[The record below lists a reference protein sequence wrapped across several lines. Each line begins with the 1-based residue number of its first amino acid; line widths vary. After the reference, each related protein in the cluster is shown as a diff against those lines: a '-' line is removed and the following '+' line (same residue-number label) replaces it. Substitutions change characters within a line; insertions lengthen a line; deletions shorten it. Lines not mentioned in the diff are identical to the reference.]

1 MTKLTRRDFLK
12 LSVVSAAA
20 SLSLGL
26 GGCNDDDNGAGI
38 HSGTIFFPQSLASGD
53 PRPESVVLWTRVEDS
68 AGGDQDLNLRLQ
80 VATDAGFQRIVID
93 QSDFVALAVHDRCLK
108 IKVTDLNP
116 DTFYYF
122 RFLYFRDNRW
132 LASNTGRTRTAPSP
146 DSDRPVRFASLN
158 CQDYI
163 GRYYNTLAHLL
174 QQAEEPDFVV
184 HVGDYIYETTGDP
197 SFQASDP
204 NRAIRFTDPASA
216 IALGSNAA
224 PYYAARSVDNYRDLY
239 KTYRRDPMLQKL
251 HERFPM
257 IAIWDD
263 HEYSDDCH
271 GAVATYFNGRRDE
284 NDPER
289 RLNAEQVFFEFM
301 PVDDEAM
308 TFTGAFATDRSQLYP
323 NTVLYREFQF
333 GRNLHLV
340 LTDYRSFRPDH
351 LIHEDAFP
359 GQIVLDKA
367 TLIALFEGRAPGS
380 GAAIYEAKKAAFGPY
395 VDMNLEPWNAYQP
408 ALTGVL
414 TQAYLAEGLD
424 SAAASAKA
432 GRDLAGKVS
441 AFVFN
446 QLVAQFNAAVA
457 AGQMPGARPLPLI
470 DDDTYENVLERG
482 IAYLHLGKQ
491 GFFTEFGS
499 RYGVVKPSFELL
511 NAYAYAAQQAME
523 QRPEDVFGAA
533 QEGWLYQ
540 AIASSP
546 ARFLAVASSV
556 STTSLIWNLSGEASL
571 PAQFRTELLFNVD
584 HWDGFPNKRQELLAG
599 LRARGNAFIFAG
611 DIHASFVTDHDGV
624 ADFTGPAVSS
634 TTFSTT
640 FSRFVSSALPALTG
654 ALTPAQKQL
663 LERLLVAELD
673 DTLRNGFSKLRFAD
687 TQHNG
692 YLLLRVEAD
701 QVTAGYHLIDP
712 AELAEPFY
720 DAPEALNSRF
730 STRRFILRNGVVT
743 EV

>member
-1 MTKLTRRDFLK
+1 MAELTRRDFLR
-12 LSVVSAAA
+12 LSVVTAAA

-26 GGCNDDDNGAGI
+26 GGCNDDDAAGI
-38 HSGTIFFPQSLASGD
+38 QAGSDFFPQSLASGD
-53 PRPESVVLWTRVEDS
+53 PRPESVVLWTRLEDPA
-68 AGGDQDLNLRLQ
+68 AGAQDLTLRLQ
-80 VATDAGFQRIVID
+80 VASDAGFEQLVLD
-93 QSDFVALAVHDRCLK
+93 QADFVISSEHDRCLK

-132 LASNTGRTRTAPSP
+132 LASNTGRTRTAPAP
-146 DSDRPVRFASLN
+146 DGDRPVRFASLN

-197 SFQASDP
+197 SFQARDP

-216 IALGSNAA
+216 IALGSSDQPYHAA
-224 PYYAARSVDNYRDLY
+224 KSVDNYRDLY
-239 KTYRRDPMLQKL
+239 KTYRRDRMLQKL

-257 IAIWDD
+257 IAVWDD

-301 PVDDEAM
+301 PVDDEAI
-308 TFTGAFATDRSQLYP
+308 TFTGAFATDRSRLYP

-367 TLIALFEGRAPGS
+367 ILIALFEAQAPGS
-380 GAAIYEAKKAAFGPY
+380 GAAIYEAQKAAFGPY

-424 SAAASAKA
+424 SAAAGAKA
-432 GRDLAGKVS
+432 VRDLADKVS

-446 QLVAQFNAAVA
+446 QLVAQFNAAVV
-457 AGQMPGARPLPLI
+457 AGQIPGASPLPLI
-470 DDDTYENVLERG
+470 DDDTYGNVLERG

-523 QRPEDVFGAA
+523 QRPENVFGAA

-571 PAQFRTELLFNVD
+571 PAEFRTQFLVNVD
-584 HWDGFPNKRQELLAG
+584 QWDGFPNKRQELLAR

-634 TTFSTT
+634 TTFGT
-640 FSRFVSSALPALTG
+640 FVSSALPALTG
-654 ALTPAQKQL
+654 ALTPEQKQL
-663 LERLLVAELD
+663 LDRLLVAELD
-673 DTLRNGFSKLRFAD
+673 GTLRNGFTKLRFAD
-687 TQHNG
+687 TQRNG

-712 AELAEPFY
+712 AELAEPLY

-730 STRRFILRNGVVT
+730 STRRFVLRNGVVT